1 MWLKSESEMFNLT
14 HAQRVEA
21 WQDGLHIYWPNGG
34 KVVVPC
40 PNSEEELKRIYNAM
54 KRRSMAYEL
63 GRPGPRLVGQDWDE

>member
-1 MWLKSESEMFNLT
+1 MWLKSENEMFNLT

-40 PNSEEELKRIYNAM
+40 TNVEEELRRIYHAM
-54 KRRSMAYEL
+54 KRRSMVYEV
-63 GRPGPRLVGQDWDE
+63 GRPGPTLVEQDWDE